1 MSYIRAFSDFLG
13 RVLEVLIVVLISVMT
28 VLMFAQVLGRYVFKN
43 GLYWAEELSRF
54 SMVYLVYLGA
64 AIASKNHDHISVTIL
79 DELLQKKAGYTLYRT
94 LIALINLAFL
104 AIVSIIGLKSLAMV
118 RAQTSPNMGIPMS
131 IAYAAIPIG
140 SILMMLYVILEL
152 VLLYAPAEG
161 GKA

>member
-13 RVLEVLIVVLISVMT
+13 KILEALIVILISVMT

>member
-13 RVLEVLIVVLISVMT
+13 RVLEVLIVILISVMT
-28 VLMFAQVLGRYVFKN
+28 ILMFAQVLGRYVFKN